1 MADIVGKTAHSDS
14 AETAMIAVR
23 INGRSVR
30 VPAGCSVA
38 AAMMRAGIWSLRQSV
53 SGQPRGALCGMGIC
67 FECRLTID
75 GQTQQRSCQLLCR
88 EGMEIHSD
96 A

>member
-1 MADIVGKTAHSDS
+1 MAEFERVDPSWTG
-14 AETAMIAVR
+14 ETVTVR
-23 INGRSVR
+23 INGHTKN

-38 AAMMRAGIWSLRQSV
+38 TAVMGSGAWTLRQSV

-75 GQTQQRSCQLLCR
+75 GVPHQRSCQTLCR
-88 EGMEIHSD
+88 DGMEIDSD
-96 A
+96 GG